1 MNHLLTLVVLFST
14 RGWHTAYSAKFRK
27 NKDADEEEKEE
38 MARSAFVT
46 ACMADSALQSR
57 SSARGT
63 LTLTLCSCPRRRLSQ
78 VTSSSLRWAR
88 WASAHTV
95 TLTR

>member
-46 ACMADSALQSR
+46 TCMADSALQSR

-63 LTLTLCSCPRRRLSQ
+63 LTLTHSARARGAGCRRLPAVRSDGPDGQ
-78 VTSSSLRWAR
+78 
-88 WASAHTV
+88 AHI
-95 TLTR
+95 R